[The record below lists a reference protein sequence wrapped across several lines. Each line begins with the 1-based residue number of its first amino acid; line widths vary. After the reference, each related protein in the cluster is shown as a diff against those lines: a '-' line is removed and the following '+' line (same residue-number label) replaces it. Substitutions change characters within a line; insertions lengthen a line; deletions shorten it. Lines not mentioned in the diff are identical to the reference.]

1 MSNKA
6 VLLDLGVFIAD
17 NNVRRNVAS
26 LRVNA
31 QSANGEVNTRDTNV
45 LPSGG
50 TFTYTSIP
58 DNSMTLIKVSKPV
71 TADINQGSTTY
82 SVVINSLYVT
92 TDAITGVVLTNDGV
106 DPSQVFIIQI

>member
-31 QSANGEVNTRDTNV
+31 QSVNGEVNTRDTNV
-45 LPSGG
+45 LPTGG
-50 TFTYTSIP
+50 IFSYTSIP

-71 TADINQGSTTY
+71 TADINQGSSSYT
-82 SVVINSLYVT
+82 VVINSLYVT
-92 TDAITGVVLTNDGV
+92 TDVIEGVVLTNDGA

>member
-31 QSANGEVNTRDTNV
+31 QSLNGEVNTRDTNV
-45 LPSGG
+45 LPDGG
-50 TFTYTSIP
+50 TFSYTSIP
-58 DNSMTLIKVSKPV
+58 DNSLTLIKASKPV

-82 SVVINSLYVT
+82 TVVINSLYVT
-92 TDAITGVVLTNDGV
+92 TDAITGVVLTNDGD
-106 DPSQVFIIQI
+106 DPSQVLIIQV